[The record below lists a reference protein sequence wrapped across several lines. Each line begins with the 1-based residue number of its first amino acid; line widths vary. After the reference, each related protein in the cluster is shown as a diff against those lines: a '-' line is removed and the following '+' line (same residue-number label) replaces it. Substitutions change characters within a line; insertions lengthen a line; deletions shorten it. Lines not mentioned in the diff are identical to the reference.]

1 VARTPSILVIADDTV
16 LGSEVEEALVGAR
29 QGRVLVHRAKDLGAG
44 LEVARN
50 REPDLVLADSGGR
63 AGSLRDLVA
72 ELASTV
78 PDTLVAAA
86 FDRADVP
93 EGEAE
98 SAFLLEALRAG
109 VRDVLRRPIASHEL
123 RALLERVEIA
133 HSPPG
138 RAPAGRVVA
147 FVSNKGGVGKSTL
160 ATNLAC
166 VLARRHPDEVLLL
179 DAAFQLGAC
188 GSLLDLEP
196 LTSITD
202 AVRERDRLDRTLLR
216 QLALAHDSGLRV
228 LAAPADAV
236 EASEID
242 DESLLRIVQLAR
254 RSYRTV
260 VVDTFPLFD
269 STVMTLLDVA
279 DRVYMVLQGT
289 VPDVIGAARYLRV
302 LERLGVASDRLGVVL
317 NRNQPGHTGRLGVG
331 DVERRL
337 ERGVDHVVPYRKGVL
352 VAQNAGR
359 PYVLSVGARFG
370 FGPALGALADEIDAE
385 AAGDAGGP
393 RPVSAAGPAA
403 GLATGQAGGF
413 AVRKRGDHA

>member
-1 VARTPSILVIADDTV
+1 MAHTPSILVVAADAA
-16 LGSEVEEALVGAR
+16 LASEVEEALAGAR
-29 QGRVLVHRAKDLGAG
+29 QGRVLLHRAKDLGAG
-44 LEVARN
+44 LEAARH
-50 REPDLVLADSGGR
+50 REPDLVLADVGGQAR
-63 AGSLRDLVA
+63 SLRDLVA

-78 PDTLVAAA
+78 PDTLVAAVC
-86 FDRADVP
+86 DRADVP
-93 EGEAE
+93 EGEGE

-123 RALLERVEIA
+123 RALLERMELGR
-133 HSPPG
+133 SRPG
-138 RAPAGRVVA
+138 RAPAGQVVA

-179 DAAFQLGAC
+179 DAAFQLGVC

-216 QLALAHDSGLRV
+216 QLALAHESGLRL
-228 LAAPADAV
+228 LAAPEDAV

-260 VVDTFPLFD
+260 VVDTFPLLD

-279 DRVYMVLQGT
+279 DRVYVVLQGT

-302 LERLGVASDRLGVVL
+302 LERLGVDGDRLGVVL
-317 NRNQPGHTGRLGVG
+317 NRNQPGHAGRLGIG

-337 ERGVDHVVPYRKGVL
+337 ERAVDHVVPYRKGVL

-359 PYVLSVGARFG
+359 PYVLSVGSRFG
-370 FGPALGALADEIDAE
+370 FGAALAALAEEIDGGE
-385 AAGDAGGP
+385 AGGA
-393 RPVSAAGPAA
+393 RSAG
-403 GLATGQAGGF
+403 ATGPDTGLFGPRSGGF
-413 AVRKRGDHA
+413 GLWRRGEHG